1 MNLRQIQYQTCQRR
15 ADLVVEF
22 LELHG
27 RLPMNAESYKG
38 EQIGNFVAAARSLRS
53 RQAMNALQERNVDY
67 TENMR
72 WPKYGKR
79 RIKVTAKPFC

>member
-1 MNLRQIQYQTCQRR
+1 MNLRQMQRQRCQHR

-22 LELHG
+22 LRLHG
-27 RLPMNAESYKG
+27 RLPMNGESYKD
-38 EQIGNFVAAARSLRS
+38 EQIGNFVAAARSMRS
-53 RQAMNALQERNVDY
+53 RLAMDALKERNVDY

-79 RIKVTAKPFC
+79 RVKVHH